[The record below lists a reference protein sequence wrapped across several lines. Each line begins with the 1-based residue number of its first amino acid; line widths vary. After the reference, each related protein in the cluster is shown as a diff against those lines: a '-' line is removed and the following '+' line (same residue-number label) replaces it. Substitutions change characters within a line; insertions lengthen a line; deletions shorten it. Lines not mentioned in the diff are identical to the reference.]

1 MPFYKSPIHA
11 LYDLSHVNRST
22 DVVIHCSDGK
32 YASMKKEVA
41 IKCKFIELSD
51 EEKNVEF
58 EYPIAVLD
66 TLASW
71 AEKYGMDGVAESDI
85 VRPCVYRNVLYVL
98 KSKWDAEF
106 FEARLANETNIG
118 CYLQTI
124 NAAEKYNMK
133 GLYDLLCLGLGCKV
147 RNDDEEE
154 IIHKVMGVPEDVE
167 ITPEDLE
174 NTSVRYPWLKEAIEP
189 VVRK

>member
-1 MPFYKSPIHA
+1 MPFYKSPVHA
-11 LYDLSHVNRST
+11 VYNLSNVNRST
-22 DVVIHCSDGK
+22 DAIIHCSDGK
-32 YASMKKEVA
+32 YASIKKEIA
-41 IKCKFIELSD
+41 TKCKFIELNDD
-51 EEKNVEF
+51 EEIPEF
-58 EYPIAVLD
+58 EYPMAVLD
-66 TLASW
+66 TLCSW
-71 AEKYGMDGVAESDI
+71 TEKYGMDGVAESDI

-106 FEARLANETNIG
+106 FESRLGNESNVG
-118 CYLQTI
+118 YYLQTI

-167 ITPEDLE
+167 ITSEDLE
-174 NTSVRYPWLKEAIEP
+174 NTSIRYPWLQEAIKP